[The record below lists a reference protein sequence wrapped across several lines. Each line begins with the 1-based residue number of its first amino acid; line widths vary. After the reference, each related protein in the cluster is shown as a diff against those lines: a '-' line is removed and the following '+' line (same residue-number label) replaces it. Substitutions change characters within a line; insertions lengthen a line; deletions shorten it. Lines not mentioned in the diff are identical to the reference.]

1 MFLFFAG
8 IFSSVKFCFSSSFLY
23 LSLSLSLFFVS
34 LLSLSHSLFSRS
46 LSLFFLDCFQIKNFE
61 FCQFCFDN
69 IWRFGLEMLEN
80 IKIVVTNRII
90 RYLGILSINKI
101 PSLDF
106 RSNPLSEFQCKFH
119 THPFVFYYLITF
131 SSQIGITCETP
142 LFTSFTYQF
151 HLPTTPPICS
161 FQHFIF
167 VMCAPSCI
175 YNAGF
180 VSTSRYISIMQEFS
194 RIRQ

>member
-1 MFLFFAG
+1 
-8 IFSSVKFCFSSSFLY
+8 
-23 LSLSLSLFFVS
+23 
-34 LLSLSHSLFSRS
+34 
-46 LSLFFLDCFQIKNFE
+46 
-61 FCQFCFDN
+61 
-69 IWRFGLEMLEN
+69 MLGN
-80 IKIVVTNRII
+80 IKIVVTNRVI

-161 FQHFIF
+161 FQNFIF
-167 VMCAPSCI
+167 VLNFI

-180 VSTSRYISIMQEFS
+180 VSTSRCISIMQEFS
-194 RIRQ
+194 RIRQYIMIFNTLLFTRSSKPR